1 MSSGGNGE
9 SRNWLAAKLAAAPL
23 TARRAA
29 AIISLFTLA
38 LTVLAAVAA
47 HVVDRED
54 FPSIG
59 ISAWWAVQT
68 LTTVGYGDFVPQN
81 TEGRLIG
88 TIVMLV
94 GISFV
99 AVVTAA
105 IAAAL
110 IEAARA
116 RRSSSGAE
124 GDPLSPRLDEI
135 IARLERLEQKVGDSR
150 SGPPGAG
157 D

>member
-1 MSSGGNGE
+1 M
-9 SRNWLAAKLAAAPL
+9 
-23 TARRAA
+23 
-29 AIISLFTLA
+29 FTLA
-38 LTVLAAVAA
+38 LTVLAAVVA
-47 HVVDRED
+47 HFVDRED

-124 GDPLSPRLDEI
+124 RDPLSPRLDEI
-135 IARLERLEQKVGDSR
+135 IARLERLEQKLGDSR
-150 SGPPGAG
+150 SGPPSAG